1 MAIGD
6 RIVQLRKQ
14 KNWNQKELAEKLGI
28 SARQLVRWELDQVEP
43 RPSSIKKVAAALDVT
58 PEELVAKSSP
68 VGIQGLEDEELQELL
83 RYIPELDEN
92 RLEALKMMLRDF
104 VTVHQF
110 NRLTNRQGK
119 AG

>member
-1 MAIGD
+1 MAIGQ
-6 RIVQLRKQ
+6 RIIQLRKQ
-14 KNWNQKELAEKLGI
+14 KNWNQKELAERLGI

-43 RPSSIKKVAAALDVT
+43 RPRSIEKVAEVLGVT
-58 PEELVAKSSP
+58 AEEIVSSP
-68 VGIQGLEDEELQELL
+68 AESGIQELEDQELKEL
-83 RYIPELDEN
+83 LEYIPELDPN

-110 NRLTNRQGK
+110 NRFNNRQNK

>member
-1 MAIGD
+1 VEIGQ

-14 KNWNQKELAEKLGI
+14 KNWSQKKLAERLGI

-43 RPSSIKKVAAALDVT
+43 RPKSIEKVAEALEVT
-58 PEELVAKSSP
+58 PEELVSSS
-68 VGIQGLEDEELQELL
+68 VESRFENVEDEELRELL
-83 RYIPELDEN
+83 EYIPELDPN
-92 RLEALKMMLRDF
+92 RIEALKMMLRDF

-110 NRLTNRQGK
+110 NRLANRQSK